1 MVRVTVLPTAAS
13 VLPVMVGVASL
24 VLSGALTLMVGAVR
38 SMLPVSLAL
47 PVLPALSVTL
57 AETLYGPSTR
67 ALGTSALKVPPAS
80 TWAVVV

>member
-1 MVRVTVLPTAAS
+1 MVTLLSSLSSTMSSPAMVLMA
-13 VLPVMVGVASL
+13 
-24 VLSGALTLMVGAVR
+24 MVGAVT